1 MTVDVKQ
8 RSELFVERFR
18 RVSAFFLPQLKTF
31 AAAMRK
37 ALIFISALC
46 FLAGFVRGED
56 SVEADVGTVENDLGA
71 SREGS
76 RTDNEAVQ
84 REEEAIK
91 LDGLNVA
98 QVKELRDKAE
108 KFTFQTEVN
117 RIMKLIINSLYRN
130 KDIFLREL
138 ISNASD
144 ALDKIRLLSLTDR
157 NVLDT
162 NPELAIRIKC
172 DKENKILSIT
182 DSGIGMT
189 KSDLISNL
197 GTIAKSGTAEFLGK
211 MQETSNTQDLNDM
224 IGQFGVGFYSA
235 FLVSNTVVV
244 TSKHNDDK
252 QYIWQSD
259 SSSYSIVEDPRG
271 DTLKRG
277 TTVSLH
283 LKDEALDFLEE
294 DTIRELV
301 KKYSQFINFP
311 IYLWSSK
318 VIQVDEDEDD
328 EEKPVKE
335 DESKKEDSTEDK
347 VTDEEDDAKVEDA
360 EEEKKTKKVDK
371 TVWDWELLND
381 SKPIWT
387 LKPSDVEDKDY
398 NDFYKA
404 LTKDTQDPLAK
415 IHFVAEGEVTFK
427 SLLFIPKVQPGDSFN
442 RYGTKSDNIKLYV
455 RRVFITDKFT
465 DMMPNYL
472 SFIRGIVDSDDL
484 PLNVSRENLQQH
496 KLIKV
501 IKKKLIRKV
510 LDMIKKIPKEE
521 YEKFWKEYSTN
532 VKLGVIEDAQNRARL
547 SKLLMFHSSTQKSLT
562 SLTDYVS
569 RMKAKQQHIYYI
581 AGSSEGEVRK
591 SPFVER
597 LDKKGYEVLY
607 LTEAVDEYAISALPE
622 FDGKKF
628 QNVAKEGFSLDEGDK
643 AKERMEQM
651 KSTFDPLVKWLN
663 DVLKD
668 HISKAQVSE
677 RLTDSPCAL
686 VASMFGWTGNMER
699 LAISNAHQKT
709 DDPQKTYYLNQKKT
723 LEVNPR
729 HPLIREL
736 LRRVEVDTTDET
748 AKDIALMMFKTATL
762 RSGYMLRETASFAD
776 SVEQLMRKSLGISLD
791 EVPEE
796 EEVQEE
802 ESASAEA
809 ETDNESEKIID
820 MDANEEE
827 EEEKHDEL

>member
-1 MTVDVKQ
+1 M
-8 RSELFVERFR
+8 
-18 RVSAFFLPQLKTF
+18 
-31 AAAMRK
+31 MK
-37 ALIFISALC
+37 ALILISVLF
-46 FLAGFVRGED
+46 FLAGFAKAED
-56 SVEADVGTVENDLGA
+56 QVDENVGTVENDLGS

-76 RTDNEAVQ
+76 RTDDQAVQ

-98 QVKELRDKAE
+98 QMKELREKAE
-108 KFTFQTEVN
+108 KFVFQTEVN

-144 ALDKIRLLSLTDR
+144 ALDKIRLLSLTDK
-157 NVLDT
+157 NVLDS
-162 NPELAIRIKC
+162 NPELAIRIKS

-182 DSGIGMT
+182 DSGVGMT
-189 KSDLISNL
+189 KNELINNL

-235 FLVSNTVVV
+235 FLVSNTVAV

-252 QYIWQSD
+252 QYIWESD

-277 TTVSLH
+277 TTVSLY

-294 DTIRELV
+294 DTIRNLV

-318 VIQVDEDEDD
+318 VIQVDEEEDED
-328 EEKPVKE
+328 EEKSIEE
-335 DESKKEDSTEDK
+335 DESKTEESTKDK
-347 VTDEEDDAKVEDA
+347 VLDEEDDAKVEDA
-360 EEEKKTKKVDK
+360 EDEKKTKKVDK

-387 LKPSDVEDKDY
+387 LKPSEVVEKDY

-404 LTKDTQDPLAK
+404 LTKDTQEPLAK

-442 RYGTKSDNIKLYV
+442 RYATKSDNIKLYV

-472 SFIRGIVDSDDL
+472 SFICGIVDSDDL

-521 YEKFWKEYSTN
+521 YDKFWKEYSTN
-532 VKLGVIEDAQNRARL
+532 IKLGVIEDAQNRARL
-547 SKLLMFHSSTQKSLT
+547 SKLLLFHSSTQKGTT
-562 SLTDYVS
+562 SLADYVS
-569 RMKAKQQHIYYI
+569 RMKPSQQYIYYI
-581 AGSSEGEVRK
+581 AGSSEEEVKK

-607 LTEAVDEYAISALPE
+607 LTEAVDEYAISGLPE

-628 QNVAKEGFSLDEGDK
+628 QNVAKEGFSLEEGDE
-643 AKERMEQM
+643 AKERMEQL
-651 KSTFDPLVKWLN
+651 KTTFEPLIKWLN
-663 DVLKD
+663 DILKD
-668 HISKAQVSE
+668 YVSKAQVSE

-686 VASMFGWTGNMER
+686 IASMFGWTGNMER
-699 LAISNAHQKT
+699 LAISNAHQKS

-723 LEVNPR
+723 LEINPR

-736 LRRVEVDTTDET
+736 LRRVKVDTADET
-748 AKDIALMMFKTATL
+748 AKDIALMMFRTATL

-776 SVEQLMRKSLGISLD
+776 SVEQLMRKTLNIPLD
-791 EVPEE
+791 EQPEE
-796 EEVQEE
+796 EEESLEE
-802 ESASAEA
+802 
-809 ETDNESEKIID
+809 T
-820 MDANEEE
+820 EEDKHE
-827 EEEKHDEL
+827 EL